1 MNFSNT
7 PTLKSQYVQLEAL
20 SYSHGNDLAAA
31 VGELWKAWYTSIP
44 APEQMAAEITRRLT
58 LQDQQL
64 MAPWAIIDSA
74 TGKAVG
80 MTTYMN
86 LDPDHRRLEIGSTW
100 LSAKHQ
106 GKQINPAMKLLLLER
121 AFEELGCIAVEFRT
135 HWHNR
140 QSRAAIEKLGAK
152 LDGVLRNHQITAE
165 GIIRDTV
172 IYSILNTEWPT
183 VRAGLRYR
191 LAC

>member
-1 MNFSNT
+1 MT
-7 PTLKSQYVQLEAL
+7 
-20 SYSHGNDLAAA
+20 
-31 VGELWKAWYTSIP
+31 
-44 APEQMAAEITRRLT
+44 AEITRRLT
-58 LQDQQL
+58 LQQQQL
-64 MAPWAIIDSA
+64 MAPWAIIDPA

-100 LSAKHQ
+100 LSARHQ

-121 AFEELGCIAVEFRT
+121 AFEQLDCIAVEFRT

-152 LDGVLRNHQITAE
+152 QDGVLRNHQITAE

-172 IYSILNTEWPT
+172 IYSILNTEWPA

-191 LAC
+191 LAA